1 MAAETSRRYAA
12 RLSVS
17 APTTAT
23 PAPSASPAT
32 PPAAEDR
39 WAPGRMVVLAV
50 LGLFCGMSP
59 LYSGLFDFG
68 VWVPCA
74 LVVLAGVIA
83 VFVAGAR
90 PRGAPAIAAV
100 VAIAGLAAWAWLST
114 AWAADAGAA
123 EVEAARMVLYAAT
136 FALFVCL
143 VRGRPAASILLGGAT
158 VGLLFVALD
167 VLSRMLFGEGSALFV
182 SGRLNDPLGYVNG
195 EAVAFLMALWPLVA
209 VAERVRQPL
218 LAAPAAGLAA
228 VLACLVVLSQSRG
241 AALGAAL
248 GIVVLVALVPGRQP
262 RVWLLLV
269 IAAVVAVLGQPVLD
283 LYGTVSNNEAV
294 DESTVRSA
302 GVAVLL
308 VGLATMVVWGVAAA
322 LVRGVG
328 GDRPE
333 AADGLRRAGA
343 IVLVVGA
350 VAVVGVGLAFS
361 GRIADKVSDQ
371 YDSFVHLGSD
381 QGGGS
386 RLTAGG
392 GNRYDFW
399 RVAWR
404 ELSDHPVGGVGA
416 GNYAADYFL
425 ERRRDQDVKQPHS
438 LPLQI
443 LAELGL
449 GGALLF
455 AAFLVAVAVG
465 LWRRARSRLPGSA
478 ALTVAAGGAFL
489 AWLGASAVD
498 WVHLFPGLAG
508 IALAAAAVLVI
519 DDRLVPAPPAGRRGL
534 AVAGVAVTLAAV
546 AAFGL
551 ARLGLADRYRADAS
565 DTVASDPLA
574 ALTDTS
580 KSLSLDGDAL
590 STYYVRAAAYAR
602 LGRYEPAR
610 DTLIEALNRDPDS
623 FVTWTLLGD
632 IAFRRGNPARAQFYY
647 RRALSLNPLD
657 VELRRLARNP
667 AG

>member
-1 MAAETSRRYAA
+1 MAAEGSRRYAA

-17 APTTAT
+17 APTAAAP
-23 PAPSASPAT
+23 PAPVMAAT
-32 PPAAEDR
+32 PPATEDR
-39 WAPGRMVVLAV
+39 WGPGRMVVLAV
-50 LGLFCGMSP
+50 LGLFCGLSP

-74 LVVLAGVIA
+74 LVVLGGVIA

-90 PRGAPAIAAV
+90 PRGLPAIAGV
-100 VAIAGLAAWAWLST
+100 VAFTGLAAWAWLST

-143 VRGRPAASILLGGAT
+143 VRGRPGASVLLGGAT

-167 VLSRMLFGEGSALFV
+167 VLARMLFGDGSALFV

-269 IAAVVAVLGQPVLD
+269 IAAVVAVLGHPVLD

-302 GVAVLL
+302 GVAAVL
-308 VGLATMVVWGVAAA
+308 VGLATMVVWGLAAA
-322 LVRGVG
+322 LVRSVG
-328 GDRPE
+328 RDRPE

-350 VAVVGVGLAFS
+350 VAAVGVGLAFS

-371 YDSFVHLGSD
+371 YDSFIHLGSD
-381 QGGGS
+381 QGNGS

-404 ELSDHPVGGVGA
+404 EFSDHPVGGVGA

-443 LAELGL
+443 LGELGL

-519 DDRLVPAPPAGRRGL
+519 DDRLVPAPLGGRRGL
-534 AVAGVAVTLAAV
+534 AVAGVAVALAAV
-546 AAFGL
+546 AVFGL
-551 ARLGLADRYRADAS
+551 ARLGVADRYRADAN

-610 DTLIEALNRDPDS
+610 DTLIEALDRDPKS

-632 IAFRRGNPARAQFYY
+632 IAFRRGNPRKAQFYY
-647 RRALSLNPLD
+647 RQALSLNPLD
-657 VELRRLARNP
+657 VELQRLARNP
-667 AG
+667 AS